1 MELLKQD
8 IKVYD
13 EKAAKLALE
22 EAATV
27 SVEAETFEMLR
38 SELAALESQVWQ
50 CAGQAGVDRVGLLIT
65 ASLSAIPHN
74 ILFGFPNPWD
84 NTPAVILL
92 SHSLACS
99 LS

>member
-22 EAATV
+22 EAVTV

-38 SELAALESQVWQ
+38 SELAALESRVWQ

-65 ASLSAIPHN
+65 ALSAIP
-74 ILFGFPNPWD
+74 
-84 NTPAVILL
+84 TM
-92 SHSLACS
+92 SSQHSLWVSKS
-99 LS
+99 LG

>member
-38 SELAALESQVWQ
+38 SELAALESRVWQ

-65 ASLSAIPHN
+65 ASLSAIP
-74 ILFGFPNPWD
+74 
-84 NTPAVILL
+84 TM
-92 SHSLACS
+92 SSQHSLRVSKS
-99 LS
+99 LG

>member
-13 EKAAKLALE
+13 DKAAKLE

-27 SVEAETFEMLR
+27 SVEAETFEKLR
-38 SELAALESQVWQ
+38 SELAALESRVRQ

-65 ASLSAIPHN
+65 ASLSAIP
-74 ILFGFPNPWD
+74 
-84 NTPAVILL
+84 TM
-92 SHSLACS
+92 SSQHSLWVSKS
-99 LS
+99 LG

>member
-27 SVEAETFEMLR
+27 SVEAETFEKLR
-38 SELAALESQVWQ
+38 SELAALESRVRQ
-50 CAGQAGVDRVGLLIT
+50 CAGQAGVDRVL
-65 ASLSAIPHN
+65 SLSSS
-74 ILFGFPNPWD
+74 
-84 NTPAVILL
+84 L
-92 SHSLACS
+92 SVKFTVNGGQCS
-99 LS
+99 LCLKTNGHLH